1 MVCGQA
7 AAEFLAGTFAPI
19 VGPEADHRVAL
30 IERATPVVSGPL
42 RERLDG
48 GMAIVIHAMYPLA
61 TIDRPDSR

>member
-1 MVCGQA
+1 
-7 AAEFLAGTFAPI
+7 
-19 VGPEADHRVAL
+19 VAL